1 MAVGRRVGDTIHN
14 RYRAFEPRAFA
25 VAACFV
31 RARNGA
37 KGAGYLCDNAR
48 VDFAAGWVLRP
59 AGLATLRCLEK
70 IYSRDLRPRAWL
82 RISARY
88 GHRGGE
94 MSDGPRGAMIT
105 RGGLVCASE
114 ERKGCEKG
122 TVGPCRA
129 FAVIQ
134 RRSCCALY
142 FAYIR
147 AR

>member
-1 MAVGRRVGDTIHN
+1 MAVGGRVGDTIHN

-70 IYSRDLRPRAWL
+70 IIRDWL
-82 RISARY
+82 
-88 GHRGGE
+88 
-94 MSDGPRGAMIT
+94 
-105 RGGLVCASE
+105 
-114 ERKGCEKG
+114 GCELVRG
-122 TVGPCRA
+122 TAGARA
-129 FAVIQ
+129 S
-134 RRSCCALY
+134 RW
-142 FAYIR
+142 
-147 AR
+147 